1 MPLQMAKMA
10 GRRGIPMP
18 LQMAKTAGR
27 RGILMPLQMTKT
39 AGRRGIP
46 IPLQVAKTVGRRGVP
61 MPLQMV
67 KTAGKR
73 GIPAIWSR
81 ALVFF
86 VPLCYT
92 SFIFNGRP
100 AMSVLTKRERARV
113 MPLSIMR
120 LRQRKVVPRMR
131 PFSVGAF
138 FMKGQAHGPAEP
150 QAGPWQNSHDR
161 RILW

>member
-1 MPLQMAKMA
+1 
-10 GRRGIPMP
+10 
-18 LQMAKTAGR
+18 
-27 RGILMPLQMTKT
+27 MPLQMTKT

-46 IPLQVAKTVGRRGVP
+46 IPLQMAKTWGRRGIP
-61 MPLQMV
+61 IPLQMARTAGRRGNLILLRMT
-67 KTAGKR
+67 KTAGGR

-86 VPLCYT
+86 APLCYT

-150 QAGPWQNSHDR
+150 KPAYGSR
-161 RILW
+161 RMIGGFYGDEV